1 MHIAVRPSRIMTVGL
16 AFAVWLTVIFIAHW
30 LQELLG
36 RQDDWMWIMLVLA
49 IGLLGAGFCGF
60 MLANMAQVT
69 CDADSRARLL
79 RVERR
84 WRGGATGRTFP
95 YDDIRTIRVESG
107 RVRRGPM
114 EYAMFIVAKDGRPFA
129 TGASFDYAEN
139 ANALAER
146 LAAEINASPGGG
158 GRVDAVATS
167 PAEPPR
173 DRERQFRNGARF
185 FGGGL
190 CVTAIAIAIE
200 GIKGQLHTIPAI
212 APLFLVSYVAYSAF
226 TYLAYSAPVFLRRH
240 LYGDVD
246 GPVQLQWDSDRRMV
260 EVRRRRVY
268 GMETWHFT
276 GKEIFEIVVEREDS
290 PEQSASCVVRI
301 VTHEIR
307 TGPDLRETLLNPV
320 ERREETVLR
329 SADPDEARAT
339 ARRLAI
345 EIGCPIRDAT

>member
-1 MHIAVRPSRIMTVGL
+1 
-16 AFAVWLTVIFIAHW
+16 
-30 LQELLG
+30 
-36 RQDDWMWIMLVLA
+36 MWIMLVLA
-49 IGLLGAGFCGF
+49 IGFFGAGFCGF
-60 MLANMAQVT
+60 MLANMEQVT

-84 WRGGATGRTFP
+84 WRGGSTGRTFP

-107 RVRRGPM
+107 PVRSYPM
-114 EYAMFIVAKDGRPFA
+114 KYVFIVAKDGRQFA
-129 TGASFDYAEN
+129 TGASFDCAEN

-146 LAAEINASPGGG
+146 LAAEINAAPRGG
-158 GRVDAVATS
+158 GRVDAVAIS
-167 PAEPPR
+167 PAAPPR

-212 APLFLVSYVAYSAF
+212 APLLLVSFVAYSAF
-226 TYLAYSAPVFLRRH
+226 TGLANSAPVFLRRH

-246 GPVQLQWDSDRRMV
+246 GPVQLQWDSDQRIV

-276 GKEIFEIVVEREDS
+276 GEDISEIVVEREDS
-290 PEQSASCVVRI
+290 PEQPASCVVRI
-301 VTHEIR
+301 VTHEI
-307 TGPDLRETLLNPV
+307 GPGTETRESASNPV
-320 ERREETVLR
+320 ERRVETVLR
-329 SADPDEARAT
+329 SADPDAARAT

-345 EIGCPIRDAT
+345 EIGCPWRDATA